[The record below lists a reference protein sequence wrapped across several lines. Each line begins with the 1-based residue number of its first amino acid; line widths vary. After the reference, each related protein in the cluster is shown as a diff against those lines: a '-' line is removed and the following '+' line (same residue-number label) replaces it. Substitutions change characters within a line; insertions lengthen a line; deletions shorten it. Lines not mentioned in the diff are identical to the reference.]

1 MAKKLYEEED
11 IREIACAI
19 REKCGDETAKYKC
32 CDMPAAIRNL
42 TIGST
47 AVIEPLEITANGT
60 YAAAD
65 GVDGY
70 SPITVNVPMTTDT
83 EDAIVSGKMELIP
96 GVAEAPYQYN
106 NLTAPGVRS
115 HFMEGNDTIR
125 SVSFSSAEFIGDNAF
140 KDCLELRGAFFP
152 AATTIGNWAFSLCY
166 QFYAYSFPLVKEI
179 GNYAFDHCNLN
190 SFDFPD
196 VEHIGTGAFQSGLI
210 VDKLNC
216 SAYKMED
223 QAFRSCNI
231 TIADLS
237 SAYEIGLGAFYGV
250 SELKALAL
258 RYANQCELKSPYF
271 ESTSAALEY
280 IDKYPENDPLHKTAI
295 ANGNGYIYVR
305 ASMVD
310 RYKADTYWKKYAD
323 RIRALEDYT
332 VDGTYYG
339 DLDES
344 KI

>member
-125 SVSFSSAEFIGDNAF
+125 SVQFNSAEFIGQSAF
-140 KDCLELRGAFFP
+140 SDCFQLRGAIFP
-152 AATTIGNWAFSLCY
+152 AVTEIGDHAFSRSY
-166 QFYAYSFPLVKEI
+166 NFYYYTFPLVKVI
-179 GNYAFDHCNLN
+179 GTNAFGSCNLN
-190 SFDFPD
+190 HFYFPD
-196 VEHIGTGAFQSGLI
+196 VEIIGDGAFHAALI
-210 VDKLNC
+210 TDNVTC
-216 SAYKMED
+216 GASRVGSF
-223 QAFRSCNI
+223 AFENCNI
-231 TIADLS
+231 TSVDFSSLQTLGIA
-237 SAYEIGLGAFYGV
+237 AFSGNKN
-250 SELKALAL
+250 LKTLIF
-258 RYANQCELKSPYF
+258 RYANQCEVDRGGWDDEDL
-271 ESTSAALEY
+271 AAEPSYEVLY
-280 IDKYPENDPLHKTAI
+280 NTAI

-305 ASMVD
+305 ASLVD
-310 RYKADTYWKKYAD
+310 RYKADTYWRRYAD